1 MNITLNPELEQL
13 INSQL
18 ATGNYNSV
26 EDLLKDA
33 LLNLADKQN
42 RQNLSQKV
50 KELFDKTQSLPG
62 VQDITEKDIAAEIE
76 AYRREDLK
84 EKWTKWFQEVEEMAL
99 TASEISEKDYD
110 NLLMDKYK
118 QQGLIL

>member
-1 MNITLNPELEQL
+1 MNITVNPELEQL

-18 ATGNYNSV
+18 ATGKYNSV

-42 RQNLSQKV
+42 LQTVSQKV
-50 KELFDKTQSLPG
+50 KELFDKTQSLPS
-62 VQDITEKDIAAEIE
+62 VQDITEEEIAAEIE

-84 EKWTKWFQEVEEMAL
+84 EKWTKWFKEVEEMEL
-99 TASEISEKDYD
+99 LPSKISENDYET
-110 NLLMDKYK
+110 LLVDKYK

>member
-42 RQNLSQKV
+42 RQTLSQKV
-50 KELFDKTQSLPG
+50 KQLFDKTQSLPS
-62 VQDITEKDIAAEIE
+62 VQDITEEEIAAEIE

-84 EKWTKWFQEVEEMAL
+84 EKWAKWFQEVEGMEL
-99 TASEISEKDYD
+99 TASEISEKDYE
-110 NLLMDKYK
+110 NLLIDKYK
-118 QQGLIL
+118 QQGLSL

>member
-42 RQNLSQKV
+42 RQTLSQKV
-50 KELFDKTQSLPG
+50 KKLFDKTQSLPS
-62 VQDITEKDIAAEIE
+62 VQDITEEDIAAEIE
-76 AYRREDLK
+76 AYRRGE
-84 EKWTKWFQEVEEMAL
+84 
-99 TASEISEKDYD
+99 
-110 NLLMDKYK
+110 
-118 QQGLIL
+118 